1 MLVMEYMNHGSLYD
15 ILHNNTMVIEAEIL
29 VPILQDISQGIRFL
43 HSATPPVIHGD
54 LKAQNILVDSR
65 FRAKVADFGLSQKKQ
80 IGGVGT
86 PFWMAP
92 ELLREEAVNTEASD
106 IYSFSIILYEAFS
119 RRDPYEGEDPREV
132 LRLVADINVNKRPPV
147 PPNCPP
153 AVQMLMTDCYNGD
166 PIKRPNAAEVNLR
179 LKRVEIKE
187 VEQVLTTATAT
198 ATGNNASISLFD
210 IFPKHIAEALR
221 DGRRVEAEHREVVT
235 IFFSDIVGFT
245 NISSSLDPRKVANM
259 LDRLY
264 LKLDNLSV
272 KHDVFKVETIGD
284 AYMAVTN
291 LVKDQPDDH
300 AKRIADFA
308 IDAIK
313 AANETNVDEDDLG
326 MGVVNIR
333 VGFHSGPVVA
343 DVVGNRSPR
352 YCLFGDT
359 VNTASRMESNSIEN
373 RIHCSERSAEIL
385 SKQYPELKLQSRGEI
400 QIKGKG
406 AMTTFWVNE
415 GGREFELPETDLEL
429 ANWVVGPVRSSFS
442 TIAEVEE
449 EHPGSCRKSK
459 EEGFDSG
466 SSSFLAHTTPKKAS
480 PSLVVEYADARD
492 NQAKTNGETSDQ
504 VDEL

>member
-1 MLVMEYMNHGSLYD
+1 
-15 ILHNNTMVIEAEIL
+15 
-29 VPILQDISQGIRFL
+29 
-43 HSATPPVIHGD
+43 
-54 LKAQNILVDSR
+54 VDSR

-92 ELLREEAVNTEASD
+92 ELLRGESVNAEASD
-106 IYSFSIILYEAFS
+106 IYSFGIILYEALS
-119 RRDPYEGEDPREV
+119 RRDPYEGEDPFEV
-132 LRLVADINVNKRPPV
+132 LRSVADENLNKRPPV

-153 AVQMLMTDCYNGD
+153 AVQTLMTDCYNGD
-166 PIKRPNAAEVNLR
+166 PIKRPNAAEVNIR
-179 LKRVEIKE
+179 LKRVDIKE
-187 VEQVLTTATAT
+187 VEQILTPT
-198 ATGNNASISLFD
+198 TGKNASISLFD

-245 NISSSLDPRKVANM
+245 TISSSLDPRKVANM

-264 LKLDNLSV
+264 LKFDNLSV
-272 KHDVFKVETIGD
+272 KHDIFKVETIGD

-291 LVKDQPDDH
+291 LVKDQLDDH

-313 AANETNVDEDDLG
+313 AANETNVDEDDPG
-326 MGVVNIR
+326 MGLVNIR

-359 VNTASRMESNSIEN
+359 VNIASRMESNSAEN
-373 RIHCSERSAEIL
+373 RIHCSERSAEL
-385 SKQYPELKLQSRGEI
+385 LRKQYPELKHKSRGEI

-406 AMTTFWVNE
+406 AMRTFWVNDSR
-415 GGREFELPETDLEL
+415 GFDLPET
-429 ANWVVGPVRSSFS
+429 VS

-449 EHPGSCRKSK
+449 AHPGNRKKSK

-466 SSSFLAHTTPKKAS
+466 SSGMAQTTQTNGS
-480 PSLVVEYADARD
+480 PSLVVEFADAGD
-492 NQAKTNGETSDQ
+492 NEEKTNGETFDQ
-504 VDEL
+504 QDELREVEEFAKGGTMSQGGL